1 MAEISMSEAEKLMA
15 DVPAQ
20 DPHFVLAVMARIE
33 QRRFRRELART
44 GALAAAA
51 ALLQALVMPQLVAVT
66 PELNTG
72 RLSDLLQQ
80 NNIAVAGAL
89 MALTIALPYLARR

>member
-1 MAEISMSEAEKLMA
+1 MSEAEKLMA

-20 DPHFVLAVMARIE
+20 DSHFVVAVMARIE
-33 QRRFRRELART
+33 QRRFRRELAWT
-44 GALAAAA
+44 GALASVA
-51 ALLQALVMPQLVAVT
+51 ALLLALTMPRLIPMMPA
-66 PELNTG
+66 LDTG

-80 NNIAVAGAL
+80 NDIAIAAAL